1 MVDKATIIQI
11 FGSLMKHP
19 QFLSE
24 SDKYNLTPDDFQY
37 NFEKSIFIAI
47 DSLYRDGAKRIN
59 PIDIENFLSTNAT
72 AATIFKQ
79 NNGIEYLQDADYVSD
94 SNNFAYY
101 YKKLKKFN
109 LLFQLKKQG
118 IDIKDFYSEDLL
130 DPSAYEKN
138 KHFEELEISDII
150 DTIKK
155 KTLGIERKFIQNDV
169 SEVQTAFTN
178 IMDVLNDAEEQ
189 NDVGYPLQGNY
200 FNEVISGARLGA
212 LLVRSAGSG
221 TGKTRQAVGDA
232 CYLAYPMRFNPTT
245 WEWEKIGNTQRVLLI
260 VTEQN
265 FKEVQKM
272 ILAYLTGFNESKF
285 RYGHFTKEEEKVI
298 AQTLIVM
305 EKYEQNI
312 HIVRVPNP
320 TIELIKNIVRE
331 NVLMYDIK
339 YVFYDYIFIG
349 PALIGEFRGVALRN
363 DEILLMFAT
372 ALKDLAVELNVF
384 VATSTQV
391 NSAGEGAQG
400 IKNESSIAG
409 SKAIIN
415 KADYGCIMSRPSNEE
430 LAIFE
435 ESKLGFQKYG
445 IPNLVTDMYKVRS
458 GEWTQVRIWSN
469 VDLGTLRKTDLFVT
483 DGRMNIIEDFGNEFS
498 IVFEYTD
505 EELIDI
511 ENLYKKV
518 VELNGN

>member
-1 MVDKATIIQI
+1 
-11 FGSLMKHP
+11 
-19 QFLSE
+19 
-24 SDKYNLTPDDFQY
+24 
-37 NFEKSIFIAI
+37 
-47 DSLYRDGAKRIN
+47 
-59 PIDIENFLSTNAT
+59 
-72 AATIFKQ
+72 
-79 NNGIEYLQDADYVSD
+79 
-94 SNNFAYY
+94 
-101 YKKLKKFN
+101 
-109 LLFQLKKQG
+109 
-118 IDIKDFYSEDLL
+118 
-130 DPSAYEKN
+130 
-138 KHFEELEISDII
+138 
-150 DTIKK
+150 
-155 KTLGIERKFIQNDV
+155 
-169 SEVQTAFTN
+169 
-178 IMDVLNDAEEQ
+178 
-189 NDVGYPLQGNY
+189 
-200 FNEVISGARLGA
+200 
-212 LLVRSAGSG
+212 
-221 TGKTRQAVGDA
+221 
-232 CYLAYPMRFNPTT
+232 
-245 WEWEKIGNTQRVLLI
+245 
-260 VTEQN
+260 
-265 FKEVQKM
+265 
-272 ILAYLTGFNESKF
+272 
-285 RYGHFTKEEEKVI
+285 
-298 AQTLIVM
+298 
-305 EKYEQNI
+305 
-312 HIVRVPNP
+312 
-320 TIELIKNIVRE
+320 
-331 NVLMYDIK
+331 
-339 YVFYDYIFIG
+339 
-349 PALIGEFRGVALRN
+349 
-363 DEILLMFAT
+363 MFAT

>member
-245 WEWEKIGNTQRVLLI
+245 WEWEKVGNTQRVLLI

-363 DEILLMFAT
+363 DKLLSF
-372 ALKDLAVELNVF
+372 
-384 VATSTQV
+384 
-391 NSAGEGAQG
+391 
-400 IKNESSIAG
+400 I
-409 SKAIIN
+409 
-415 KADYGCIMSRPSNEE
+415 
-430 LAIFE
+430 
-435 ESKLGFQKYG
+435 
-445 IPNLVTDMYKVRS
+445 
-458 GEWTQVRIWSN
+458 
-469 VDLGTLRKTDLFVT
+469 
-483 DGRMNIIEDFGNEFS
+483 
-498 IVFEYTD
+498 
-505 EELIDI
+505 
-511 ENLYKKV
+511 
-518 VELNGN
+518 